1 MLTRPTTFDEY
12 LDLVHQVVY
21 EVDELRS
28 CNEDDE
34 EEMERYMAFIDPL
47 DAQLRALYAQMSSG
61 DYAFPRNEDLPFM
74 SIVQAFGRHIP
85 FKRLLEIINETHRKG
100 LAGAREEPPG

>member
-34 EEMERYMAFIDPL
+34 EEMERYRAFVDPL
-47 DAQLRALYAQMSSG
+47 DAQLRSLYARMTSG
-61 DYAFPRNEDLPFM
+61 DYTFPSAEDLPFM
-74 SIVQAFGRHIP
+74 SIVQAFGQHIP
-85 FKRLLEIINETHRKG
+85 FRRLLEIINQTHRNG
-100 LAGAREEPPG
+100 LSTTL

>member
-1 MLTRPTTFDEY
+1 MLTRPTTYDEY

-28 CNEDDE
+28 CNADDE

-47 DAQLRALYAQMSSG
+47 DAQLRLLYARMTSG
-61 DYAFPRNEDLPFM
+61 DYTFPEPQDLPFM
-74 SIVQAFGRHIP
+74 SIVHAFGKHIP
-85 FKRLLEIINETHRKG
+85 FRRLLETINETHRNG
-100 LAGAREEPPG
+100 LGKAGA

>member
-28 CNEDDE
+28 CNEEDE
-34 EEMERYMAFIDPL
+34 EEMERYMAFVDPL
-47 DAQLRALYAQMSSG
+47 DAQLRSLYARMTSG
-61 DYAFPRNEDLPFM
+61 DYTFPSAEDLPFM
-74 SIVQAFGRHIP
+74 SIVQAFGQHIP
-85 FKRLLEIINETHRKG
+85 FRRLLEIINQTHRNG
-100 LAGAREEPPG
+100 LSTTL

>member
-28 CNEDDE
+28 CNAGDE

-47 DAQLRALYAQMSSG
+47 DAQLRSL
-61 DYAFPRNEDLPFM
+61 
-74 SIVQAFGRHIP
+74 
-85 FKRLLEIINETHRKG
+85 
-100 LAGAREEPPG
+100 

>member
-1 MLTRPTTFDEY
+1 MLTRPTSFDEY

-47 DAQLRALYAQMSSG
+47 DAQLRSLYARMSSG
-61 DYAFPRNEDLPFM
+61 DYIFPVDEDLPFM
-74 SIVQAFGRHIP
+74 SIVNAFGQHIP
-85 FKRLLEIINETHRKG
+85 FRRLLETINLTHRRG
-100 LAGAREEPPG
+100 LAGSAAA